1 MCHFGAIS
9 AEDLAFPGGPL
20 EESHQNE
27 EVKGLFTDQPSSQG
41 LALVGEFLD
50 QFLKQ

>member
-9 AEDLAFPGGPL
+9 AEDLAFPGGLL

-27 EVKGLFTDQPSSQG
+27 EVKGLFTDQG
-41 LALVGEFLD
+41 LAPVGEFLD